1 MIGPFRGKYRFLS
14 NFYPCQIEWKGLVY
28 KSTEAAYQASK
39 SMDPEFQKLLTLAN
53 PDESKRLGRT
63 CFMRRD
69 WDRVK
74 NEVMLQIL
82 RVKFSKEPLRTLL
95 LDTGEEELAE
105 LNHWNDRYWGV
116 DLLTGEGQNHLG
128 KTLMQVRQE
137 LRTASP

>member
-14 NFYPCQIEWKGLVY
+14 NFHPCRIEFEGLTY
-28 KSTEAAYQASK
+28 QSTEAAYQAAK
-39 SMDPEFQKLLTLAN
+39 SHDPDFRKLLTLAN
-53 PDESKRLGRT
+53 AAESKRLGKT
-63 CFMRRD
+63 CFLRSD
-69 WDRVK
+69 WEQAKDD
-74 NEVMLQIL
+74 VMLRVL
-82 RVKFSKEPLRTLL
+82 RVKFAQEPFRSLL

-105 LNHWNDRYWGV
+105 LNSWNDRYWGV

>member
-1 MIGPFRGKYRFLS
+1 
-14 NFYPCQIEWKGLVY
+14 
-28 KSTEAAYQASK
+28 
-39 SMDPEFQKLLTLAN
+39 
-53 PDESKRLGRT
+53 
-63 CFMRRD
+63 MRRD

-105 LNHWNDRYWGV
+105 LNSWNDLYWGV

-137 LRTASP
+137 LRTASH